1 MHKDIKKIIE
11 DIQNES
17 KNAKV
22 DKIYLN
28 KLYTKSNKRE
38 KINSLQFVQDLKE
51 ILSDERRTN

>member
-1 MHKDIKKIIE
+1 MHKDIKKVIE

-28 KLYTKSNKRE
+28 KLYNKNTKRE
-38 KINSLQFVQDLKE
+38 KINNLQFIQDLKE
-51 ILSDERRTN
+51 ILSDARRAD